1 MKILVS
7 DPLSQEGID
16 ILKRE
21 ADVDVITD
29 LTPEQLIYEIKNYD
43 ALIVRSGTKVTREAI
58 ESSNLKVVGRAGVGV
73 DNIDVDAAT
82 AKGVIVINAPE
93 GNMISAAEHTISL
106 MMALSRNIPQASQS
120 VKSGEWKRSKFIGV
134 ELFGKTLGV
143 LGLGRIGAE
152 VAKRMRAMGMN
163 VLAYDPFVTV
173 ERAKELRVEI
183 ASLREVLRNS
193 DYITVHTP
201 LTKDTHHMIGI
212 KEIEM
217 MRDGVRILNV
227 ARGGIIDEDALYQGL
242 VTGKIAGAALD
253 VFEREPPADSKLMT
267 LDNVIMTPHLG
278 ASTVEA
284 QINVATSIAEQTLL
298 ALKGE
303 PVRNAVNI
311 PIRAET
317 FGAVRNYMPLAE
329 KLGKFCIQ
337 LVEGQIQGIE
347 AIYNGEVGQC
357 DIHPLTIAVL
367 KGALD
372 RVLQSPVNF
381 VNAEM
386 FAKKRGIRISE
397 TKTETVEDF
406 TSLITVRIK
415 SDKGDWSV
423 AGTLFFGDQP
433 RIVKIG
439 NYYVDAETEGCM
451 LITSHIDKPG
461 VIGRVGTLLGNN
473 NINIAGM
480 NVGRD
485 KVRGQAVMVL
495 ALDDPLIEE
504 VLNDIRAL
512 DGISTAKAVVL

>member
-1 MKILVS
+1 
-7 DPLSQEGID
+7 
-16 ILKRE
+16 
-21 ADVDVITD
+21 
-29 LTPEQLIYEIKNYD
+29 
-43 ALIVRSGTKVTREAI
+43 
-58 ESSNLKVVGRAGVGV
+58 
-73 DNIDVDAAT
+73 
-82 AKGVIVINAPE
+82 
-93 GNMISAAEHTISL
+93 
-106 MMALSRNIPQASQS
+106 
-120 VKSGEWKRSKFIGV
+120 
-134 ELFGKTLGV
+134 
-143 LGLGRIGAE
+143 
-152 VAKRMRAMGMN
+152 
-163 VLAYDPFVTV
+163 
-173 ERAKELRVEI
+173 
-183 ASLREVLRNS
+183 
-193 DYITVHTP
+193 
-201 LTKDTHHMIGI
+201 
-212 KEIEM
+212 
-217 MRDGVRILNV
+217 
-227 ARGGIIDEDALYQGL
+227 
-242 VTGKIAGAALD
+242 
-253 VFEREPPADSKLMT
+253 
-267 LDNVIMTPHLG
+267 
-278 ASTVEA
+278 
-284 QINVATSIAEQTLL
+284 
-298 ALKGE
+298 
-303 PVRNAVNI
+303 
-311 PIRAET
+311 
-317 FGAVRNYMPLAE
+317 MPLAE

-347 AIYNGEVGQC
+347 VIYNGEVGQC
-357 DIHPLTIAVL
+357 DVHPLTIAVL

-397 TKTETVEDF
+397 TKTGTVEDF

-504 VLNDIRAL
+504 VLNGIRAL